1 MNKNSQFVKSQMSK
15 LPPNKNKNIEL
26 VPSSFK
32 LNYSSLYESNS
43 ISSDKGMNVPEG
55 AYQLSLKLETTTELE
70 KKLRERISRYDCLT
84 DMDIALSD
92 RWCNLMEALEKEEDL
107 LEEFKEIIVLLK
119 LRGYNV

>member
-1 MNKNSQFVKSQMSK
+1 MKNAQFVKSQMSK
-15 LPPNKNKNIEL
+15 LPSNKNKNIEL
-26 VPSSFK
+26 VTSSFK
-32 LNYSSLYESNS
+32 LRYSSLFESNS
-43 ISSDKGMNVPEG
+43 SDSEMVVPEG
-55 AYQLSLKLETTTELE
+55 PYQLSLKLETTAELE

-92 RWCNLMEALEKEEDL
+92 RWCNLMEALETEEDL